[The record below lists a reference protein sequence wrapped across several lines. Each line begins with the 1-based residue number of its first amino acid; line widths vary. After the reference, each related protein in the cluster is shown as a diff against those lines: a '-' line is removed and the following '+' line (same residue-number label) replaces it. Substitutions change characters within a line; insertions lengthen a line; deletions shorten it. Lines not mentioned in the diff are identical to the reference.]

1 MLSMTG
7 YASLTR
13 ECDTFSVQ
21 IDIKSVNGKYSDLRL
36 NAPAFDNNFL
46 ETLRKCA
53 AARTVRG
60 QVTVDVV
67 LKRGARSGDLYRLDL
82 AQLAQYREDY
92 EQAFGAIKS
101 DWKHM
106 KQFFLLDHVTKKD
119 EFTFDPEKDGDFVI
133 SALNDAFDAF
143 FASRAEEGARLQQDL
158 LAKIGQL
165 EATRA
170 AIAARVPELEQAYRE
185 RLEARMRD
193 FIDTLDEVDDARIL
207 SEVAVHA
214 VKSTIDEELVRLAS
228 HFEKLRELLSGEDI
242 LVGKKLDFY
251 MQEVNREYNTIASK
265 VSDIQ
270 VAEQIVESKVLV
282 DQIREQA
289 QNII

>member
-13 ECDTFSVQ
+13 ECDAFSVQ

-36 NAPAFDNNFL
+36 NASAFDNNFL

-60 QVTVDVV
+60 QVTVDVA
-67 LKRGARSGDLYRLDL
+67 LKRGARVGDLYRLDIS
-82 AQLAQYREDY
+82 QLEQYQKDY
-92 EQAFGAIKS
+92 EEVFGKIKG

-106 KQFFLLDHVTKKD
+106 KHFLKLDRVTKKD
-119 EFTFDPEKDGDFVI
+119 EFTFDAEKDGEFVLA
-133 SALNDAFDAF
+133 ALNDAFDAF
-143 FASRAEEGARLQQDL
+143 FASRAEEGARLQKDL
-158 LAKIGQL
+158 LAKIAQL
-165 EATRA
+165 EETRA
-170 AIAARVPELEQAYRE
+170 AIARRVPELEQAYRA
-185 RLEARMRD
+185 RLETRMRE
-193 FIDTLDEVDDARIL
+193 FIENLDEVDEARIL

-228 HFEKLRELLSGEDI
+228 HFEKLRALLASDDQ

-270 VAEQIVESKVLV
+270 VAEEIVESKVIV

-289 QNII
+289 QNIM